1 MPASYAHYRF
11 GKLLLPTL
19 PPDARQCIQRFRRM
33 YDVGLQGPDFF
44 FYYNPVMKTAVGAL
58 GGQFHSQSGRDVFHQ
73 ACAAAHTE
81 AGRAYLYGLL
91 GHYCLDSGCHPYV
104 QTVVDSGR
112 ARHIALESEFDR
124 YLLALDGESSPST
137 FNMGRYLKL
146 TRGEC
151 MTVAEFYPPATGAN
165 VSRSVHLMAASLKFL
180 ASPNRKLRVSLLRR
194 LRPQLLDSLI
204 PETPVAA
211 FSRMDSELLARFNR
225 SLTRYPRLLAQL
237 EAHRTGDEPLGP
249 DFLPSFD

>member
-19 PPDARQCIQRFRRM
+19 PPDVRQCIQRFRRM

-44 FYYNPVMKTAVGAL
+44 FYYNPLMKTAIGSL
-58 GGQFHSQSGRDVFHQ
+58 GERYHSQSGRDFFYR
-73 ACAAAHTE
+73 ACAAATTE

-104 QTVVDSGR
+104 QSVVATGR
-112 ARHIALESEFDR
+112 ARHVALESEFDR
-124 YLLALDGESSPST
+124 YLLALDGESSPAT

-151 MTVAEFYPPATGAN
+151 MTVAEFFPPATGAN
-165 VSRSVHLMAASLKFL
+165 VSRSVHLMASCLKFL
-180 ASPNRKLRVSLLRR
+180 SGRNRKLRVSLFRR
-194 LRPQLLDSLI
+194 LKPELQDSLI
-204 PETPVAA
+204 PPRPVTAYA
-211 FSRMDSELLARFNR
+211 RMDSELLARFNR
-225 SLTRYPRLLAQL
+225 CLKEYPQMLAQL
-237 EAHRTGDEPLGP
+237 EACKNQDEALGAAFIP
-249 DFLPSFD
+249 TFG